1 MLITALLACTAFAC
15 CFYVMGIA
23 SACIH
28 VRTRAKLERSTAL
41 PPITLLK
48 PLKGLE
54 EDLERCLLS
63 FFAQQYPGPLEI
75 VFAAAT
81 RDDPALAVARRLA
94 EQHPHVRARFVLTD
108 AHWGLNPK
116 VSNLQG
122 ALRAANT
129 DLVLQTDAN
138 VWAPP
143 SYVRDIVS
151 ELLRERGSLLSSLVT
166 GVGERSLGAAM
177 ENLQLTAYVAPAVC
191 AAWVVAG
198 VPCVIGKSMLF
209 RKSELR
215 ALGGLELVK
224 DSLAEDYLIGQAY
237 VEAGKKVI
245 LSATP
250 IRNVNVEM
258 RIERSLQ
265 RHARWLK
272 MRAVI
277 HPVSFIADVPANPI
291 ALALLLWVASDLD
304 PVYGWAGLGIA
315 CAKTLIDGVMV
326 RVIRGSWMPSW
337 MVLSVPVKDLLM
349 LAVWF
354 YASVSRS
361 VVWRGVRFRLGP
373 GSQLMPDEG
382 NLPARVLRRL
392 LET

>member
-1 MLITALLACTAFAC
+1 MLITALLTCTAFAC
-15 CFYVMGIA
+15 CFYLLGIG
-23 SACIH
+23 SAFIH
-28 VRTRAKLERSTAL
+28 VRTRAKLQRATAL

-75 VFAAAT
+75 VFATAT
-81 RDDPALAVARRLA
+81 RDDPALAVARELA
-94 EQHPHVRARFVLTD
+94 ARHPQVRARFVLTD

-143 SYVRDIVS
+143 SYVRDVVS
-151 ELLRERGSLLSSLVT
+151 ELLRERGALLSSLVT

-191 AAWVVAG
+191 TALVIGG

-237 VEAGKKVI
+237 VAAGKKVI

-250 IRNVNVEM
+250 IRNVNVDM
-258 RIERSLQ
+258 PVERSLQ

-277 HPVSFIADVPANPI
+277 HPVSFVAEVPANPI
-291 ALALLLWVASDLD
+291 ALALMLWVASELD
-304 PVYGWAGLGIA
+304 PSYGWSA
-315 CAKTLIDGVMV
+315 
-326 RVIRGSWMPSW
+326 
-337 MVLSVPVKDLLM
+337 
-349 LAVWF
+349 LAI
-354 YASVSRS
+354 ASVKT
-361 VVWRGVRFRLGP
+361 VI
-373 GSQLMPDEG
+373 
-382 NLPARVLRRL
+382 
-392 LET
+392 

>member
-1 MLITALLACTAFAC
+1 MLITSLLACTAFAC
-15 CFYVMGIA
+15 CFYFLGIG
-23 SACIH
+23 SALIH
-28 VRTRAKLERSTAL
+28 VRTRGKLQRDATL
-41 PPITLLK
+41 PPVTLLK

-81 RDDPALAVARRLA
+81 RDDPALRIARQLA
-94 EQHPHVRARFVLTD
+94 ERHPHVRARFVLTD

-143 SYVRDIVS
+143 TYVRDIVC
-151 ELLRERGSLLSSLVT
+151 ELLREDGSLLSSLVT
-166 GVGERSLGAAM
+166 GIGESSLGAAV

-191 AAWVVAG
+191 CAWVIG
-198 VPCVIGKSMLF
+198 RVPCVIGKSMLF

-224 DSLAEDYLIGQAY
+224 DSLAEDFLIGQTYAD
-237 VEAGKKVI
+237 AGKKVI

-250 IRNVNVEM
+250 IRNVNVDM
-258 RIERSLQ
+258 PLERSVQ

-277 HPVSFIADVPANPI
+277 HPLSFVADVLANPI
-291 ALALLLWVASDLD
+291 ALALLLCCASGLD
-304 PVYGWAGLGIA
+304 SLYGWAALAIA
-315 CAKTLIDGVMV
+315 CTKTVIDGLMV
-326 RVIRGSWMPSW
+326 RVIRGSWMPARF
-337 MVLSVPVKDLLM
+337 VLLVPFKDLLM

-354 YASVSRS
+354 YASCSRS
-361 VVWRGVRFRLGP
+361 VVWRGTRFRLGP